1 MESILDAPS
10 VRRAT
15 YRLSVANYHQLNE
28 IGLLQHDV
36 ELLDGYLIKK
46 MSKSPLHTF
55 VCQWLVEALRRC
67 IPAGYVVRQEQ
78 PLTTDSSEP
87 EPDISLVRG
96 SAADYRQQHPKT
108 AELVIEVAVNTEE
121 IDLGKAALYAEAAV
135 TEYWLVEP
143 RTRRITVFRSP
154 GDRSYAQ
161 STVYEGAQTLACAAL
176 PGFEVHL
183 PSLFA

>member
-1 MESILDAPS
+1 MRSA
-10 VRRAT
+10 
-15 YRLSVANYHQLNE
+15 
-28 IGLLQHDV
+28 GL
-36 ELLDGYLIKK
+36 
-46 MSKSPLHTF
+46 
-55 VCQWLVEALRRC
+55 
-67 IPAGYVVRQEQ
+67 VVRQEQ

-87 EPDISLVRG
+87 EPDLSVVRG
-96 SAADYRQQHPKT
+96 SADDYREQHPRT

-161 STVYEGAQTLACAAL
+161 STVYEGAQTVTCAAL
-176 PGFEVHL
+176 PTFEVGGSHRPDRHVPRPRRRKNGRTPFSIPPL
-183 PSLFA
+183 

>member
-28 IGLLQHDV
+28 IGLLRHDV
-36 ELLDGYLIKK
+36 ELLDGYLIRK
-46 MSKSPLHTF
+46 MPKSPLHTF
-55 VCQWLVEALRRC
+55 ICQWLVDALRRF
-67 IPAGYVVRQEQ
+67 ISAGYLVRQEQ

-87 EPDISLVRG
+87 EPDVSVVRG
-96 SAADYRQQHPKT
+96 CAADYRQQHPQT

-121 IDLGKAALYAEAAV
+121 VDLGKSALYAEAAV

-143 RTRRITVFRSP
+143 RTKRITVFRSP
-154 GDRSYAQ
+154 GERSYAQ
-161 STVYEGAQTLACAAL
+161 TTVYEGAQTVACATL
-176 PGFEVHL
+176 PGFEVYL
-183 PSLFA
+183 PTLFG